1 MKLSILYTTGRPDK
15 AESVIREWKKSITLP
30 DTEIVL
36 STKERMH
43 IPDVV
48 CVEYGERC
56 PDNAVA
62 GWNYA
67 AEFATGDVFM
77 CISDDLTPRSKGFD
91 KQIVD
96 WAKTSDKDMKALL
109 IWSSDRIYRKRI
121 GLIARNI
128 MYHPVI
134 KKVIFDEWGYIY
146 HPGFTSMFCDN
157 TLTWMLDGKTDEDFT
172 IQFDHQ
178 HRIFNDDV
186 MKKHEHPNAY
196 RVGQELI
203 NKLNNV
209 RFNPK
214 AFLPPWWVDYKKEFN
229 NV

>member
-15 AESVIREWKKSITLP
+15 AEEVLRTWKEATVLAT
-30 DTEIVL
+30 TEFIL
-36 STKERMH
+36 STKEP
-43 IPDVV
+43 ISIDGVK
-48 CVEYGERC
+48 CVSYDDKC

-67 AEFATGDVFM
+67 AEFATGGVLM

-91 KQIVD
+91 KQIID
-96 WAKTSDKDMKALL
+96 WAKTSEADMKALL
-109 IWSSDRIYRKRI
+109 IWSSDRIFRKKF

-134 KKVIFDEWGYIY
+134 KREVFDEWGYIY

-172 IQFDHQ
+172 IQFDHN

-214 AFLPPWWVDYKKEFN
+214 AFLPEWWVAYKKEFAK
-229 NV
+229 